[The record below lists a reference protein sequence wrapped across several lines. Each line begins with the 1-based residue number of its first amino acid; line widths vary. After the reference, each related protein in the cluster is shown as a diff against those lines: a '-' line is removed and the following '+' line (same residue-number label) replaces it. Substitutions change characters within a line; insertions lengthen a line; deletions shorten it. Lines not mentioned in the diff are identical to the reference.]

1 MLNILCGNITSLKWL
16 VIIAIVIGAID
27 FLVKVICFVAWM
39 VRKITRWPQNL
50 MVKYGRNSS
59 KNNVINTSTETV
71 WAVITGGSDG
81 IGLAMA
87 HEMAS
92 QGFGVCIMARN
103 LVKMNKCLEEIK
115 EKYPNVE
122 TKAVVCDFSQVCTM
136 AEYRKIVDN
145 DMGGMD
151 VGVLGLNAGI
161 AP

>member
-1 MLNILCGNITSLKWL
+1 
-16 VIIAIVIGAID
+16 
-27 FLVKVICFVAWM
+27 
-39 VRKITRWPQNL
+39 